1 VPTESCIFRGHRTGP
16 PLIALL
22 VALGVNYSS
31 PARAQDE
38 ASESANPAGTVA
50 GEIPSTVPTA
60 ALEPSAGATAGPTL
74 PTPAPTSS
82 ARSMIEAVRAAA
94 TRQLVPFDPSQDP
107 RLRSLDTSFPAEQP
121 EVVEAQ
127 VAPETPNYG
136 PRAPSR
142 RTMLRTVDGVTVLT
156 NVDEPPEENV
166 TAPKAVRFASSGS
179 VSPGATVGAAYE
191 LRQVSANVNALEPNT
206 RRRQT
211 DAFPLWLWALAGLAV
226 VLLVPIAVLLTR
238 PARKQ

>member
-1 VPTESCIFRGHRTGP
+1 MPTESCFLRGHRTGP

-22 VALGVNYSS
+22 VALGINGSRL
-31 PARAQDE
+31 AHAQDE
-38 ASESANPAGTVA
+38 APESAISPGTVQ
-50 GEIPSTVPTA
+50 GEPPSMVPTA
-60 ALEPSAGATAGPTL
+60 ALDPTAGATAVSTL

-82 ARSMIEAVRAAA
+82 ARSMSETVRAGA

-127 VAPETPNYG
+127 VPPETPNYG

-156 NVDEPPEENV
+156 NLDEPSEENA
-166 TAPKAVRFASSGS
+166 TAPKPVRFTSNGS
-179 VSPGATVGAAYE
+179 VSPDSTVGASPE
-191 LRQVSANVNALEPNT
+191 LRQIGANVNALEPNT

-211 DAFPLWLWALAGLAV
+211 DAFPLWLWALTGFAV